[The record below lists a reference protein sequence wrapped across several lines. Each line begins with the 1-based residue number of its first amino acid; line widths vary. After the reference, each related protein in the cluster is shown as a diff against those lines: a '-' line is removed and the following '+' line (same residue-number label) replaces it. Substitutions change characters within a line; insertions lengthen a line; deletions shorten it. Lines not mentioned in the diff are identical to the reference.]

1 MSSLRTPYQV
11 LNITPDAEAVVIE
24 AAYKALI
31 KKYHPDLWVGDPQAQ
46 RRAASINQAYD
57 ALRDPEAKAELDRD
71 LRARRAQ
78 AHKAPFQQVHRKVRS
93 RGWWLGWI
101 AAAVLAGIHFAPR
114 LPLRPLSGDGNLSVA
129 AAGPVKSPHAKPV
142 EEPGTGSQ
150 PPLQPVAEVE
160 AAWMPPATMPS
171 PASIAPANQAAPAAA
186 GTAAAAATADAQ
198 PPRTVRTA
206 ERRPVRA
213 RPKAQQR
220 RSATRKRKPDDF
232 LEREG
237 YIY

>member
-11 LNITPDAEAVVIE
+11 LNVTPDAEGVVIE

-31 KKYHPDLWVGDPQAQ
+31 KKYHPDHWVGDPQAQ

-57 ALRDPEAKAELDRD
+57 ALRDPEAKAELDRE
-71 LRARRAQ
+71 LRARRTQ

-101 AAAVLAGIHFAPR
+101 AAAVLAGLQFAPR
-114 LPLRPLSGDGNLSVA
+114 LPVRPDAADGNVSVA
-129 AAGPVKSPHAKPV
+129 AADPVKSPHPKPV
-142 EEPGTGSQ
+142 ETPGTGSQ
-150 PPLQPVAEVE
+150 PRLQPIAEVE
-160 AAWMPPATMPS
+160 AAWMPPVTMPS
-171 PASIAPANQAAPAAA
+171 PASIAPREQAPPPP
-186 GTAAAAATADAQ
+186 AAAATAEEQPRVAQ
-198 PPRTVRTA
+198 APERRTA
-206 ERRPVRA
+206 RA

-220 RSATRKRKPDDF
+220 RAGTSKRKSDDF